1 MGPVQ
6 FRAYVEVCPIG
17 PGLSQKAR
25 EKFIFEIAMDAVQL
39 VLSRFPMLDK
49 VALLDFCRTQR
60 QLTEGVKM
68 VMAADITNFE
78 ASEVGSSLKLVA
90 ICHASQSQHI
100 WYKVMVLLKPAEQ
113 MESMPTL
120 GLAEAQ
126 CACKLG

>member
-17 PGLSQKAR
+17 PGLSQKVR

-60 QLTEGVKM
+60 QLT
-68 VMAADITNFE
+68 
-78 ASEVGSSLKLVA
+78 
-90 ICHASQSQHI
+90 
-100 WYKVMVLLKPAEQ
+100 
-113 MESMPTL
+113 
-120 GLAEAQ
+120 
-126 CACKLG
+126 